1 MSKKQSR
8 DIEIEGRLS
17 RLEESL
23 EEVRTNHLVHLAAD
37 IKTIDSKIEDY
48 RKEFIGKIDR
58 GTWLAIT
65 VLTGVIVTLLT
76 LWLK

>member
-1 MSKKQSR
+1 MSRKATTNER
-8 DIEIEGRLS
+8 IAV
-17 RLEESL
+17 LEEKVL
-23 EEVRTNHLVHLAAD
+23 EIKDNHLVHLAED

-48 RKEFIGKIDR
+48 RTEFITKIDR

-65 VLTGVIVTLLT
+65 VLTGVIVTLAT